1 MKANISDQSTNEK
14 KPEDPIN
21 ISEQL
26 SILHV
31 VDSLE
36 VGGLER
42 TVVRLAVAQ
51 KKAGHIVSIATVFRN
66 GPLTEAL
73 QNSDIPVH
81 CLEKRP
87 GFDFK
92 SVRKLRKIS
101 KNKIDVVHTH
111 NPVPHYYATLATL
124 GIKLH
129 RISTRHDMGVHL
141 KRKRMED
148 LYRLALKKTH
158 AVVLVCDAARER
170 FINESI
176 VPENLASVVYN
187 GIEPTE
193 ARDRQGHENKQ
204 LRQKLG
210 LPETGPII
218 GSVGRLNQVKN
229 YETLINAFAI
239 LTRVSPESSLVIVGD
254 GPERQSLQELIKT
267 LGLEDRVKLLGER
280 NDIDDLLAQFDV
292 FALTSKTEGFSVA
305 LVEAAWAGLPIIATD
320 VGGNRE
326 IVDHGT
332 TGFLVQ
338 VGDSSAVAE
347 KLKFLLT
354 DREFHRI
361 ASRMIRSKAETN
373 WSLESM
379 ADNYLEIYKQARN
392 NEIRKRN

>member
-1 MKANISDQSTNEK
+1 
-14 KPEDPIN
+14 
-21 ISEQL
+21 
-26 SILHV
+26 
-31 VDSLE
+31 
-36 VGGLER
+36 
-42 TVVRLAVAQ
+42 
-51 KKAGHIVSIATVFRN
+51 
-66 GPLTEAL
+66 
-73 QNSDIPVH
+73 
-81 CLEKRP
+81 
-87 GFDFK
+87 
-92 SVRKLRKIS
+92 
-101 KNKIDVVHTH
+101 
-111 NPVPHYYATLATL
+111 
-124 GIKLH
+124 
-129 RISTRHDMGVHL
+129 MGVHL

-148 LYRLALKKTH
+148 LYRLALRKTH

-170 FINESI
+170 FVNESI

-229 YETLINAFAI
+229 YETLINASAI

-267 LGLEDRVKLLGER
+267 LRLKDRVKLLGER
-280 NDIDDLLAQFDV
+280 KDIDDLLAQFDV
-292 FALTSKTEGFSVA
+292 FALTSRTEGFSVA

-326 IVDHGT
+326 IVDHGM

-347 KLKFLLT
+347 KLQFLLN
-354 DREFHRI
+354 DKEFHRI
-361 ASRMIRSKAETN
+361 ASRMIRSKAEKN

-392 NEIRKRN
+392 KDILK

>member
-1 MKANISDQSTNEK
+1 MKAIGSDQST
-14 KPEDPIN
+14 PENQREEPTNTSDR
-21 ISEQL
+21 L

-51 KKAGHIVSIATVFRN
+51 KKAGHMVSIATVFRN

-73 QNSDIPVH
+73 RNSDIPVH
-81 CLEKRP
+81 CLEKRA

-101 KNKIDVVHTH
+101 KNNVNVIHTH

-124 GIKLH
+124 GINLH

-148 LYRLALKKTH
+148 LYRLALKRTH

-170 FINESI
+170 FISESI
-176 VPENLASVVYN
+176 VPKNLASVVYN

-193 ARDRQGHENKQ
+193 AHNRQGHEDRQ

-210 LPETGPII
+210 LPETGPIV

-229 YETLINAFAI
+229 YETLINAFSI
-239 LTRVSPESSLVIVGD
+239 LTRSIPEASLVIVGD
-254 GPERQSLQELIKT
+254 GPERQNLQDLIKIS
-267 LGLEDRVKLLGER
+267 GLEDRIKLMGER
-280 NDIDDLLAQFDV
+280 NDIDELLAQFRI

-305 LVEAAWAGLPIIATD
+305 LVEAGWAGLPIVATD
-320 VGGNRE
+320 VGGNCE
-326 IVDHGT
+326 IVDNGI
-332 TGFLVQ
+332 TGFLVP
-338 VGDSSAVAE
+338 VGDSSAVAD
-347 KLKFLLT
+347 KLRFLLN
-354 DREFHRI
+354 DGEFHKV
-361 ASRMIRSKAETN
+361 ASRTIRSKAERN
-373 WSLESM
+373 WSLDSM

-392 NEIRKRN
+392 RDIRK